1 MQGPNSSRTKKKHL
15 QRFLVEAKPNS
26 DLIDRNPRLSACC
39 SIVPVCFKA
48 PISPFYFVLP
58 LIYFGLSPFR
68 LLFERP
74 QATIHRSIHSFVST
88 SRRELCSSSTAVTS
102 HQRVL
107 PQLLAM
113 SIPPQ
118 LIRVKRKR
126 DDESPVTFLRMVFPS
141 SVPSLSRYLTLSRV

>member
-1 MQGPNSSRTKKKHL
+1 MDAATQLIQDEKKHL
-15 QRFLVEAKPNS
+15 PRFLVEAKPNS
-26 DLIDRNPRLSACC
+26 DLIDRNAHLSACS
-39 SIVPVCFKA
+39 SIVPVCFR
-48 PISPFYFVLP
+48 SPVSLFYCVFTFLNSC
-58 LIYFGLSPFR
+58 LGAFR

-74 QATIHRSIHSFVST
+74 QATIHSFAST
-88 SRRELCSSSTAVTS
+88 SCRELRSSNTAVAS
-102 HQRVL
+102 HEKRVL
-107 PQLLAM
+107 LQLPAM

>member
-1 MQGPNSSRTKKKHL
+1 MQGPNSPRTKKKHL

-39 SIVPVCFKA
+39 SIVLVYFRTPVYLSYCV
-48 PISPFYFVLP
+48 PFLYFCL
-58 LIYFGLSPFR
+58 GPFR

-74 QATIHRSIHSFVST
+74 RQPSIHSFVST
-88 SRRELCSSSTAVTS
+88 SRRELRSSSTTVTS
-102 HQRVL
+102 HERVL